1 MPSPRL
7 ATPSTLLLPAPLAQG
22 LPRGAWH
29 YQWSFF
35 DPQRGAWRAAR
46 VETHQAA
53 LAAAPAAPAA
63 AAAAAAAALVIMVLR
78 VARPI
83 LVIEGHGTLRNA
95 HAVGCAARRAGSEG
109 RVHVHLEIR
118 GGHRV
123 ATAAATAIAA
133 IAAIAAAVAVTAA
146 VAAVGAEAEA
156 SVERGLRRRGE
167 GRAPRRGV
175 RGERR
180 TARRVGC
187 GARARRGGR
196 GAARAVAPRA
206 VLAPRAA

>member
-7 ATPSTLLLPAPLAQG
+7 ATPSTPLPPAPVALG

-63 AAAAAAAALVIMVLR
+63 AAAAAAALVIMVVR

-83 LVIEGHGTLRNA
+83 LVIEGHGTLRKA

-118 GGHRV
+118 SGHRV
-123 ATAAATAIAA
+123 ATAAATAAAIAA
-133 IAAIAAAVAVTAA
+133 IAAIAAAVAVTAAA

-156 SVERGLRRRGE
+156 SVERGL
-167 GRAPRRGV
+167 
-175 RGERR
+175 
-180 TARRVGC
+180 
-187 GARARRGGR
+187 
-196 GAARAVAPRA
+196 
-206 VLAPRAA
+206 

>member
-1 MPSPRL
+1 MRVGAQPAEVRL
-7 ATPSTLLLPAPLAQG
+7 RRACTHASGGALAYATRGRPHALAKACNPIHPTQLPPAPVAQG

-35 DPQRGAWRAAR
+35 DPQHCAWRAAR

-63 AAAAAAAALVIMVLR
+63 PAAAAAAAAALVIMVVR

-83 LVIEGHGTLRNA
+83 LVIEGHGTLRSV

-109 RVHVHLEIR
+109 RVHVQLEIR
-118 GGHRV
+118 RGHRI
-123 ATAAATAIAA
+123 ATAAAIAAA
-133 IAAIAAAVAVTAA
+133 IAAIAAAAAIA

-156 SVERGLRRRGE
+156 SVERGL
-167 GRAPRRGV
+167 
-175 RGERR
+175 
-180 TARRVGC
+180 
-187 GARARRGGR
+187 
-196 GAARAVAPRA
+196 
-206 VLAPRAA
+206 

>member
-7 ATPSTLLLPAPLAQG
+7 ATPSTPLPPAPVAQG

-53 LAAAPAAPAA
+53 LAAAPA

-118 GGHRV
+118 RGGHRV
-123 ATAAATAIAA
+123 ATAAATAAAIAA
-133 IAAIAAAVAVTAA
+133 IAAIAAAASTAI
-146 VAAVGAEAEA
+146 AAAAAAAANSSSSA
-156 SVERGLRRRGE
+156 S
-167 GRAPRRGV
+167 A
-175 RGERR
+175 
-180 TARRVGC
+180 
-187 GARARRGGR
+187 
-196 GAARAVAPRA
+196 
-206 VLAPRAA
+206 